1 MKSCIAGVA
10 TTVFASALLAG
21 CGAGI
26 EELWKADTVVKTSA
40 VQGGYTGKLSDD
52 RDITMLVLEDD
63 QFYSVYGNLTNGS
76 FAPKGFMHANG
87 KASNG
92 SFTSSDLKDFAT
104 DGAAYLGSLSAS
116 YAAGANLNGSV
127 AEGSSTIT
135 FTSTVIKSSQYN
147 YGNAASTA
155 GINGNWT
162 LTDLQGAAV
171 DLKIGLDGAITAS
184 SAASSGSCAFS
195 GTVTP
200 RASGKNVFDL
210 ALTFGAAPCRFAN
223 QTLKGIAVDYLA
235 ASGKRQLLL
244 AATDSAR
251 NNGVAYGGLR

>member
-40 VQGGYTGKLSDD
+40 VQGGYTGKLSND

-63 QFYSVYGNLTNGS
+63 QFYSIYGNLTNGS

-92 SFTSSDLKDFAT
+92 SFTASDLKDFAT
-104 DGAAYLGSLSAS
+104 DGTAYLGSLSAS
-116 YAAGANLNGSV
+116 YAAGANLNGTV
-127 AEGSSTIT
+127 ASGSSTIT
-135 FTSTVIKSSQYN
+135 FTSAVIKSSLYN

-155 GINGNWT
+155 DINGNWT
-162 LTDLQGAAV
+162 LSDLQGVAV
-171 DLKIGLDGAITAS
+171 DLKIGLDGGITAS
-184 SAASSGSCAFS
+184 SGGCAVS

-223 QTLKGIAVDYLA
+223 QTMKGIAINYLA
-235 ASGKRQLLL
+235 ASGKRQLML
-244 AATDSAR
+244 AAMDSAR

>member
-1 MKSCIAGVA
+1 MKSRIASLT
-10 TTVFASALLAG
+10 TTVIASTLLAG

-26 EELWKADTVVKTSA
+26 EEIWKPDTIVKTSA
-40 VQGGYTGKLSDD
+40 VQGGYTGKLSSD

-92 SFTSSDLKDFAT
+92 SFTASDLKDFAT
-104 DGAAYLGSLSAS
+104 DGTAYLGSLSAS
-116 YAAGANLNGSV
+116 YAVGANLNGSV
-127 AEGSSTIT
+127 TEGSSTTT
-135 FTSTVIKSSQYN
+135 FTSAVIKSSLYN

-155 GINGNWT
+155 NINGNWT
-162 LTDLQGAAV
+162 LTDLQGVAV
-171 DLKIGLDGAITAS
+171 DLKIGLDGAMTAS
-184 SAASSGSCAFS
+184 SGGCTFS

-223 QTLKGIAVDYLA
+223 QILKGIAVDYLA

-251 NNGVAYGGLR
+251 NNGIAYGGLR